1 MMKRV
6 TELVNLEKSNKT
18 DTEGRA
24 YSEKHIGLLSL
35 IGGSSSLFAVLIF
48 ALYTTAPDTTRLY
61 SSPTVL
67 WLICPL
73 LFYLLVRIWKQS
85 REGKLDEDPVLFAIT
100 DRVSQ
105 LISLLCALLLWL
117 AT

>member
-1 MMKRV
+1 
-6 TELVNLEKSNKT
+6 
-18 DTEGRA
+18 
-24 YSEKHIGLLSL
+24 
-35 IGGSSSLFAVLIF
+35 
-48 ALYTTAPDTTRLY
+48 
-61 SSPTVL
+61 
-67 WLICPL
+67 
-73 LFYLLVRIWKQS
+73 LLVRIWKQS